1 MNKILFVIALVLL
14 FIISP
19 FQISAAEVLYIK
31 NSSTLVIGDNN
42 RNYTVRIAC
51 LAVEPS
57 DEIDAVNYIESILP
71 RRAKVN
77 LKPNGSKDGILI
89 SRIIKMGADIDIA
102 AEVISKGLGSSSC

>member
-1 MNKILFVIALVLL
+1 MHKFLVVVAFVLL
-14 FIISP
+14 FVVFP
-19 FQISAAEVLYIK
+19 YQISSAEVLQIK

-51 LAVEPS
+51 LEVEPS
-57 DEIDAVNYIESILP
+57 DEIHAVNYIESILP

-89 SRIIKMGADIDIA
+89 SRIIKMGANIDIG